1 MKIKLFAVLVLFL
14 ICGLA
19 LGQERGTTIP
29 QGASIPGL
37 GGLSLGMNGPG
48 FIEFGGSYSHLSKT
62 EFATPF
68 APWGDA
74 YLRGVMSRGSNALNG
89 ELIRQVRYSDT
100 GWYYNLGW
108 IRTWNPDWY
117 TEVSAG
123 SSTRGFFLPKFRANA
138 LINRKILARK
148 QLVLT
153 GGVGY
158 DKSKTVNDATRFQ
171 AGGTYYFERP
181 FVLQGGVTWTHANPG
196 GILARSQY
204 LAVTQGH
211 DKEHYIS
218 VRAEIGREGY
228 ELIGPQTTLFNF
240 VVHNYSVNWR
250 QWIGPNW
257 GVNLAFEHERNPS
270 FRRNGGTL
278 GIFMDF

>member
-1 MKIKLFAVLVLFL
+1 MKTTLLLLLILLVTS
-14 ICGLA
+14 GLA
-19 LGQERGTTIP
+19 MGQERGGTVP

-37 GGLSLGMNGPG
+37 GGLSMGMNGPG

-62 EFATPF
+62 DLATPF

-74 YLRGVMSRGSNALNG
+74 YLRGVMSRGGNAFNG
-89 ELIRQVRYSDT
+89 ELIRQVHYSDT

-108 IRTWNPDWY
+108 TRTWSPTWY

-123 SSTRGFFLPKFRANA
+123 TSTRGFFLPKFRTDA
-138 LINRKILARK
+138 LVNHKLLARK
-148 QLVLT
+148 QLVIT
-153 GGVGY
+153 GGAGY
-158 DKSKTVNDATRFQ
+158 DKSKTINTATRIQ
-171 AGGTYYFERP
+171 AGGAYYFERP
-181 FVLQGGVTWTHANPG
+181 FILQGGVTWTHANPG
-196 GILARSQY
+196 NVLARSQF

-218 VRAEIGREGY
+218 LRAEIGREGY
-228 ELIGPQTTLFNF
+228 ELIGRQATLFNF
-240 VVHNYSVNWR
+240 VVHNYSANWR

-257 GVNLAFEHERNPS
+257 GVNLTFEHEQNPS

-278 GIFMDF
+278 GVFMDF

>member
-1 MKIKLFAVLVLFL
+1 MKIKLFAVLFL

>member
-1 MKIKLFAVLVLFL
+1 MKTKLVLALILFL
-14 ICGLA
+14 TCVLA
-19 LGQERGTTIP
+19 AGQERGTTVP

-37 GGLSLGMNGPG
+37 GGFSLGMNGPG

-74 YLRGVMSRGSNALNG
+74 YLRGVMSRGSNALTG

-108 IRTWNPDWY
+108 NRTWSPNWFS
-117 TEVSAG
+117 EVSAG
-123 SSTRGFFLPKFRANA
+123 SSTHGFFLPKFRTDA
-138 LINRKILARK
+138 LINHKVLPSRR
-148 QLVLT
+148 LVLMA
-153 GGVGY
+153 GVGY
-158 DKSKTVNDATRFQ
+158 DKSKTVNTATRLQ

-181 FVLQGGVTWTHANPG
+181 FVLQGGVTWTRANPG
-196 GILARSQY
+196 PILARSQF
-204 LAVTQGH
+204 LALTQGH

-228 ELIGPQTTLFNF
+228 ELIGPRATLFNF
-240 VVHNYSVNWR
+240 VIHNYSANWR
-250 QWIGPNW
+250 QWIGTNW
-257 GVNLAFEHERNPS
+257 GVNLAFERQQNPS

>member
-1 MKIKLFAVLVLFL
+1 MKIKLFAVFILFL
-14 ICGLA
+14 ASALA
-19 LGQERGTTIP
+19 ISQDRGTTVP

-48 FIEFGGSYSHLSKT
+48 FIEFGGSYSHLGKT
-62 EFATPF
+62 ELATPF

-74 YLRGVMSRGSNALNG
+74 YLRGLMSRGSNALTG
-89 ELIRQVRYSDT
+89 EIIRQVRYSDT

-108 IRTWNPDWY
+108 NRTWSPNWF

-123 SSTRGFFLPKFRANA
+123 ASTGGFFLPKFRTDA
-138 LINRKILARK
+138 LINHKILPRR

-153 GGVGY
+153 GGIGY
-158 DKSKTVNDATRFQ
+158 DKSKTVNNAARFQ

-181 FVLQGGVTWTHANPG
+181 FVLQGGVIWTHANPG

-218 VRAEIGREGY
+218 LRAEIGREGY
-228 ELIGPQTTLFNF
+228 ELIGPQATLFNF
-240 VVHNYSVNWR
+240 VVHNYSANWR

-257 GVNLAFEHERNPS
+257 GINLAFEHERNPS
-270 FRRNGGTL
+270 FHRYGGAI

>member
-196 GILARSQY
+196 GIVARSQY
-204 LAVTQGH
+204 MAVTQGH